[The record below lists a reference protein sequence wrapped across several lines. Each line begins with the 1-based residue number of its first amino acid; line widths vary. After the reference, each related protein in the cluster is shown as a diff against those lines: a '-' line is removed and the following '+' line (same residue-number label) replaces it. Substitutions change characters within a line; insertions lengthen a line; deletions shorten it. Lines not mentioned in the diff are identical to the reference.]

1 MFASLMQHKKYDKWK
16 SPNQRCTGGIAPL
29 HAISGLRSAQRCL
42 ELDPIRG
49 NCMPDRSSSLG
60 DHRMSRCLA
69 LDLGNSDLLLL

>member
-1 MFASLMQHKKYDKWK
+1 MFGQAKKKYK
-16 SPNQRCTGGIAPL
+16 SL
-29 HAISGLRSAQRCL
+29 VYL